1 MLIGFDIG
9 NTHIVTGIYS
19 NNGSQLTSF
28 RTATNANLTE
38 DQYFSYLKTLSDFK
52 NINLKEIN
60 SVVISSVVPNLT
72 NIFNFLSKKYF
83 NTEPLI
89 INSKIKLP
97 FTFSKEIESPSTMG
111 ADRIVDVAEAIFKY
125 PDKNEIIVIDFGT
138 ATTFE
143 IIKNKTYLGGC
154 ILPGINMSIDAL
166 FSKTSKL
173 PKVRF
178 EKPETVLGRN
188 TVEHI
193 NTGIYYGA
201 IGQIKEIIS
210 QYKKHLDSPYIIST
224 GGVGKIISNEISEIN
239 EYNENLA
246 VDGLFSLF
254 KYNKPEN

>member
-9 NTHIVTGIYS
+9 NTHIVTGIYTK
-19 NNGSQLTSF
+19 NAKQLTSF
-28 RTATNANLTE
+28 RIATNANLTE

-52 NINLKEIN
+52 HIDLKKIN

-72 NIFNFLSKKYF
+72 NIFKFLSIKYF
-83 NTEPLI
+83 DTKPLV

-97 FTFSKEIESPSTMG
+97 FTFSNKIESPSAMG
-111 ADRIVDVAEAIFKY
+111 ADRIVDISEAMFKY
-125 PDKNEIIVIDFGT
+125 PDKNEIIIIDFGT

-143 IIKNKTYLGGC
+143 IVKNNTYLGGC
-154 ILPGINMSIDAL
+154 ILPGVNMSIDAL

-188 TVEHI
+188 TIEHI

-201 IGQIKEIIS
+201 IGQIKELIT
-210 QYKKHLDSPYIIST
+210 QYKAHLDSPYIIST
-224 GGVGKIISNEISEIN
+224 GGVGKIISHEIDEID
-239 EYNENLA
+239 EYIETLA
-246 VDGLFSLF
+246 VDGLYSLYQ
-254 KYNKPEN
+254 YNKKI